1 MNGAPVRIAM
11 VAGEASGDLL
21 GSRVIAALKARY
33 PHAEFYGIGG
43 PKMIGKGF
51 DSWFPQ
57 ERLAVHGLVEVLK
70 HLRGLMAIRRELVRR
85 IAASRPHLFL
95 GIDSPDFNLGLAKRL
110 RKRGVTTAH
119 LVSPTVWAW
128 RKGRIKTI
136 REAVSHML
144 VLLPFEEAIY
154 QDAGVPV
161 SFVGHPLADEI
172 PDTID
177 RGALLEYLR
186 LPAKSTVITLLPGS
200 RQQEVMNHAEPFI
213 GAAKLIRQ
221 RLGNVQ
227 FLVPCAT
234 RETYELF
241 EQALYQ
247 HGEHDLPVRMMFGHA
262 QEALAASDLAIAASG
277 TVTLEAAL
285 LRCPMIIAYRMSPM
299 SFAIAKRIIR
309 VKHVGLP
316 NILCDDRVVPEF
328 LQDDV
333 TPENLAQAALNL
345 YEDKRVLL
353 AIRERFAAVH
363 AVMKRGAAERSAEA
377 LAPLIERSLAG
388 GAA

>member
-345 YEDKRVLL
+345 YEDKRVLS
-353 AIRERFAAVH
+353 AVRERFAAVH

>member
-345 YEDKRVLL
+345 YEDKRVLS